1 MKGNN
6 MAHLT
11 AIYSGSG
18 NSSHQRSYSHT
29 VTILEGHISDHTL
42 IEIDGLTFERH
53 IAEKAGSKYQCNNC
67 DMSSESEYN
76 KYCSPTH
83 RCWTGANIMINGRDG
98 RVETHGKTMHHIY
111 WKQVVPDP
119 VNRIDITQVDI

>member
-1 MKGNN
+1 

-29 VTILEGHISDHTL
+29 VTILEGHIADHTL

-67 DMSSESEYN
+67 DMSSESEYK

-83 RCWTGANIMINGRDG
+83 RCWTGSNIMINGRDG
-98 RVETHGKTMHHIY
+98 RVETHGKTMYHIY

-119 VNRIDITQVDI
+119 VNRIDVIQVDI

>member
-1 MKGNN
+1 MSFSN
-6 MAHLT
+6 
-11 AIYSGSG
+11 IRFCGSG
-18 NSSHQRSYSHT
+18 NSSLNGEDGHT
-29 VTILEGHISDHTL
+29 VTILEGHIADHTL

-53 IAEKAGSKYQCNNC
+53 IAEKAGTKYQCDNC
-67 DMSSESEYN
+67 DMTSESEYI

-111 WKQVVPDP
+111 WKHVVPDP
-119 VNRIDITQVDI
+119 VNRIDVIQVDI

>member
-1 MKGNN
+1 

-11 AIYSGSG
+11 AIQSGSC

-29 VTILEGHISDHTL
+29 VTILEGHIADHTL

-53 IAEKAGSKYQCNNC
+53 IAEKAGTKYQCDNC
-67 DMSSESEYN
+67 DMTSESEYI

-119 VNRIDITQVDI
+119 VNRINVVEVHI

>member
-1 MKGNN
+1 

-18 NSSHQRSYSHT
+18 NSSHQRPYSHT
-29 VTILEGHISDHTL
+29 VTILEGHIAYHTL

-53 IAEKAGSKYQCNNC
+53 IAEKAGTKYQCDNC
-67 DMSSESEYN
+67 DMTSESEYI

-119 VNRIDITQVDI
+119 VNRINVVEVHI